1 MAASQSQPNGD
12 GGDCYYLLMRDRE
25 RTARMVQQ
33 LVDTLQQVSLG
44 HFSNSPQLCIA
55 YHQHDIKKLPHNQA
69 VRATPIPVT
78 WMTRE
83 EDSLLTGQ
91 VAIAVAAADAVAVAV

>member
-1 MAASQSQPNGD
+1 MVLNTPQRLPMAASQSQTSGD

-44 HFSNSPQLCIA
+44 YLINLNSFTSSGVS
-55 YHQHDIKKLPHNQA
+55 YF
-69 VRATPIPVT
+69 
-78 WMTRE
+78 
-83 EDSLLTGQ
+83 
-91 VAIAVAAADAVAVAV
+91 

>member
-1 MAASQSQPNGD
+1 MAASQSTTGGD

-33 LVDTLQQVSLG
+33 LVDTLQQVFHKHLDLN
-44 HFSNSPQLCIA
+44 HAQNFFLIVA
-55 YHQHDIKKLPHNQA
+55 HNQA

-91 VAIAVAAADAVAVAV
+91 VHNVEIIWM